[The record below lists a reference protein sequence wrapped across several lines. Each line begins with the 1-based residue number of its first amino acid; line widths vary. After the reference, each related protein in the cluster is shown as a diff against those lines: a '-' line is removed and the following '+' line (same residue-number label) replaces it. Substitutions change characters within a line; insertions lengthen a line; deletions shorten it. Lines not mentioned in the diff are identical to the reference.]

1 MLGSRDVLLRA
12 RLDAASLEAWIE
24 VGWLVPRRS
33 GSERVFSELDL
44 ARAWLIRDLRD
55 GMGVNDEGIAV
66 ALGLLDQVHGLR
78 QALRRLGSALH
89 AMPEPLRREI
99 LAQLQGATGEAAP
112 THPVDGAPP
121 GVG

>member
-1 MLGSRDVLLRA
+1 MLENRDFLLRA

-24 VGWLVPRRS
+24 AGWLVPRRA
-33 GSERVFSELDL
+33 GPERVFSELDL

-55 GMGVNDEGIAV
+55 DMGVNDEGIAV

-89 AMPEPLRREI
+89 ALPEPLRREVQ
-99 LAQLQGATGEAAP
+99 AQLQGAADEAPPACP
-112 THPVDGAPP
+112 ADGVPP

>member
-24 VGWLVPRRS
+24 AGWLVPRRT
-33 GSERVFSELDL
+33 GPERVFSELDL

-89 AMPEPLRREI
+89 ALPEPLRQEI
-99 LAQLQGATGEAAP
+99 VAELQGAAGDTWPAYPA
-112 THPVDGAPP
+112 DGAPP

>member
-1 MLGSRDVLLRA
+1 MLGGRDVLLRA

-24 VGWLVPRRS
+24 AGWLVPRRS

-44 ARAWLIRDLRD
+44 ARAWLIRDLRG
-55 GMGVNDEGIAV
+55 GMGVNEEGIAV

-89 AMPEPLRREI
+89 ALPEPLRQGIVAE
-99 LAQLQGATGEAAP
+99 LQGAAGETWPAYPA
-112 THPVDGAPP
+112 DGAPP

>member
-24 VGWLVPRRS
+24 AGWLVPRRA
-33 GSERVFSELDL
+33 GPERVFSELDL

-55 GMGVNDEGIAV
+55 SMGVNDEGIAV

-78 QALRRLGSALH
+78 QALRRVSSALH
-89 AMPEPLRREI
+89 ALPEPLRRAL
-99 LAQLQGATGEAAP
+99 LAEFQRGEDQAP
-112 THPVDGAPP
+112 PPYPADGAPP
-121 GVG
+121 GAG

>member
-1 MLGSRDVLLRA
+1 MLGGRDFLMRA

-24 VGWLVPRRS
+24 AGWLVPQRA
-33 GSERVFSELDL
+33 GPERVFSELDL
-44 ARAWLIRDLRD
+44 ARAWLIRDMRD
-55 GMGVNDEGIAV
+55 GMGVNDEGVAV

-89 AMPEPLRREI
+89 ALPDPLRREI
-99 LAQLQGATGEAAP
+99 LAQLQGAAGEAPPAYP
-112 THPVDGAPP
+112 AGGAPS

>member
-1 MLGSRDVLLRA
+1 MLRSRDVLLRA
-12 RLDAASLEAWIE
+12 RLDAASPEAWIE
-24 VGWLVPRRS
+24 AGWLVPRLT
-33 GSERVFSELDL
+33 GPERIFSEFDL

-89 AMPEPLRREI
+89 AAPEPLRQGIVAE
-99 LAQLQGATGEAAP
+99 LQGAAGDTWPAYPA
-112 THPVDGAPP
+112 DGVPP
-121 GVG
+121 GAG

>member
-1 MLGSRDVLLRA
+1 MPGSRDFLLRA

-24 VGWLVPRRS
+24 AGWLAPRRT
-33 GSERVFSELDL
+33 GPERIFSEFDL
-44 ARAWLIRDLRD
+44 ARAWLIRDMRD
-55 GMGVNDEGIAV
+55 SMGVNDEGIAV

-89 AMPEPLRREI
+89 ALPEPLRREI
-99 LAQLQGATGEAAP
+99 LAQLQGAAGEAPPAYP
-112 THPVDGAPP
+112 ADGAPP

>member
-1 MLGSRDVLLRA
+1 MPGSRDFLLRA

-24 VGWLVPRRS
+24 AGWLVPRRS
-33 GSERVFSELDL
+33 VPERVFSELDL

-55 GMGVNDEGIAV
+55 DMGVNEEGIAV

-78 QALRRLGSALH
+78 QALRRLSSALH
-89 AMPEPLRREI
+89 ALPEPLRREI
-99 LAQLQGATGEAAP
+99 LAELQGAADEAPPAYP
-112 THPVDGAPP
+112 GDGVPP

>member
-1 MLGSRDVLLRA
+1 MLGSRDFLLRA

-24 VGWLVPRRS
+24 AGWLVPRRT
-33 GSERVFSELDL
+33 GPERVFSELDL
-44 ARAWLIRDLRD
+44 ARAWLIRDLCD

-78 QALRRLGSALH
+78 QALRR
-89 AMPEPLRREI
+89 EI
-99 LAQLQGATGEAAP
+99 LAAFQGAAGEATPAYP
-112 THPVDGAPP
+112 ADGAPP

>member
-1 MLGSRDVLLRA
+1 MFESREFLLRA

-24 VGWLVPRRS
+24 AGWLVPRRS

-78 QALRRLGSALH
+78 QALWRMSSALH
-89 AMPEPLRREI
+89 ALPEPLRQDI
-99 LAQLQGATGEAAP
+99 LLWLQGATGEASP
-112 THPVDGAPP
+112 THPVDGVPP

>member
-1 MLGSRDVLLRA
+1 MLGSRDFLLRA

-24 VGWLVPRRS
+24 AGRLAPRRT
-33 GSERVFSELDL
+33 GSERVFSDLDL

-55 GMGVNDEGIAV
+55 GMGVNYEGIAV

-89 AMPEPLRREI
+89 ALPEPLRREI
-99 LAQLQGATGEAAP
+99 LARCEGAAGEAPPAYP
-112 THPVDGAPP
+112 ADGVPP
-121 GVG
+121 GAG

>member
-12 RLDAASLEAWIE
+12 RLDAASLEARIE
-24 VGWLVPRRS
+24 ASWLVPQRA
-33 GSERVFSELDL
+33 GPERVFSELDL
-44 ARAWLIRDLRD
+44 ARAWLIRDMRD
-55 GMGVNDEGIAV
+55 SMGVNDEGMAV

-89 AMPEPLRREI
+89 ALPEPLRQGI
-99 LAQLQGATGEAAP
+99 VAGLQGAAGDTWPAYPG
-112 THPVDGAPP
+112 DGAPP

>member
-1 MLGSRDVLLRA
+1 MPGSRDFLLRA

-24 VGWLVPRRS
+24 AGWLVPRRT
-33 GSERVFSELDL
+33 GPERVFSELDL

-78 QALRRLGSALH
+78 QALRRLSSALH
-89 AMPEPLRREI
+89 ALPEPLRREI
-99 LAQLQGATGEAAP
+99 LAEFQGAEDEAPPAYP
-112 THPVDGAPP
+112 ADGAPP

>member
-1 MLGSRDVLLRA
+1 MLGSRDFLLRA

-24 VGWLVPRRS
+24 AGWLVPRRT
-33 GSERVFSELDL
+33 GPERVFSELDL

-78 QALRRLGSALH
+78 RALRRLSSALH
-89 AMPEPLRREI
+89 ALPEPLRREI
-99 LAQLQGATGEAAP
+99 LAQLQGAAGEALPAYP
-112 THPVDGAPP
+112 ADGAPP

>member
-24 VGWLVPRRS
+24 AGWLVPRRT
-33 GSERVFSELDL
+33 GPERVLSELDL

-55 GMGVNDEGIAV
+55 DMGVNDEGVAV

-78 QALRRLGSALH
+78 RVLHRVGSALQGL
-89 AMPEPLRREI
+89 PEPLRQEI
-99 LAQLQGATGEAAP
+99 LTWLQGSQEEIARHVGEEP
-112 THPVDGAPP
+112 RS